1 MRVFG
6 NSAASPSVF
15 EEDHVI
21 KLGPAEER
29 IASSCTEERVEVVTP
44 FFEPSLFKDTI
55 TRERKRTE
63 RSGLAMVMLLIG
75 LQDDRQEG
83 AAELFPEIANA
94 LSAIKTDIDVLGW
107 FERQS
112 IMGLIIPDIDHDTLA
127 GTCERLEAAFR
138 REIAHRVAVD
148 LNSRL
153 TIRLRVYPE
162 PRRLGEDD
170 HQYVD
175 PFLYPELH
183 ANQQAIT
190 NFQILKRGM
199 DIFASILLIMI
210 LSPLLL
216 AIAGLVKMSS
226 RGPIIFRQVRI
237 GQMMKP
243 FMICKFRTMYADADN
258 GIHHDYVS
266 WFISS
271 SGKAQEKGKQSF
283 FKLTNDPR
291 ITPLGHI
298 LRKMSLD
305 ELPQLWNVLQGDMSL
320 VGPRP
325 PLWYELQQYKPW
337 HRHRVLEA
345 KPGITGLWQ
354 VTGRSRTTFDD
365 MVRLDLRYARAR
377 SLWAD
382 IRILLA
388 TPAAVIKG
396 KGAC

>member
-1 MRVFG
+1 MFI
-6 NSAASPSVF
+6 NSAASLSVF
-15 EEDHVI
+15 DEDHVI
-21 KLGPAEER
+21 KLGPVEESLASACAEED
-29 IASSCTEERVEVVTP
+29 RVEVAKP
-44 FFEPSLFKDTI
+44 IFEPRLFKDTI

-75 LQDDRQEG
+75 LQDSRHED
-83 AAELFPEIANA
+83 AARLFPEIANA

-107 FERQS
+107 FEGQS
-112 IMGLIIPDIDHDTLA
+112 IMGLIVPDIDHDILA
-127 GTCERLEAAFR
+127 TTCERLEAEFR
-138 REIAHRVAVD
+138 REITHRVAID

-162 PRRLGEDD
+162 PRRLGEEDL
-170 HQYVD
+170 QYVD

-190 NFQILKRGM
+190 NFQIFKRGM
-199 DIFASILLIMI
+199 DIFASVLLIMI

-216 AIAGLVKMSS
+216 TIAGLVKMSS

-243 FMICKFRTMYADADN
+243 FMMCKFRTMYADADN
-258 GIHHDYVS
+258 GIHQDYVS

-298 LRKMSLD
+298 LRKTSLD
-305 ELPQLWNVLQGDMSL
+305 ELPQLWNVLRGEMSL

-365 MVRLDLRYARAR
+365 MVRLDLRYARGR

>member
-1 MRVFG
+1 MFI
-6 NSAASPSVF
+6 NSAASASVF
-15 EEDHVI
+15 DEDHVI
-21 KLGPAEER
+21 KRGPAEENKALSR
-29 IASSCTEERVEVVTP
+29 TEERVEVVQP
-44 FFEPSLFKDTI
+44 IFDPRLFKDII

-75 LQDDRQEG
+75 LQDDHHED
-83 AAELFPEIANA
+83 AARLFSEIANA

-107 FERQS
+107 FEDRS
-112 IMGLIIPDIDHDTLA
+112 IMGLIVPDIDHDTLA
-127 GTCERLEAAFR
+127 GTCERLEAKFR
-138 REIAHRVAVD
+138 REITDRVAVD
-148 LNSRL
+148 VNSRL
-153 TIRLRVYPE
+153 TMRLRVYPE
-162 PRRLGEDD
+162 PRRLGEEDD
-170 HQYVD
+170 PYVD

-190 NFQILKRGM
+190 KFQILKRGM
-199 DIFASILLIMI
+199 DIFASILLIMV

-216 AIAGLVKMSS
+216 AIAGLVKLSS

-271 SGKAQEKGKQSF
+271 SGKAQEKQSF

-298 LRKMSLD
+298 LRKTSMD
-305 ELPQLWNVLQGDMSL
+305 ELPQLWNVLRGDMSL

-325 PLWYELQQYKPW
+325 PLWYELQKYKPW

>member
-1 MRVFG
+1 VEKDVNRLNF
-6 NSAASPSVF
+6 A
-15 EEDHVI
+15 
-21 KLGPAEER
+21 LGDRFSTDQRTIENHQLFAPELFRGFIAKER
-29 IASSCTEERVEVVTP
+29 N
-44 FFEPSLFKDTI
+44 
-55 TRERKRTE
+55 RTD
-63 RSGLAMVMLLIG
+63 RSGLAMAILLIG
-75 LQDDRQEG
+75 LHEG
-83 AAELFPEIANA
+83 QGTPERVRFSDVAHA
-94 LSAIKTDIDVLGW
+94 LSTIKTDTDIMGW
-107 FERQS
+107 FDQDS
-112 IMGLIIPDIDHDTLA
+112 VMGLLVPDIDEHALA
-127 GTCERLEAAFR
+127 ATCERLEADFR
-138 REIAHRVAVD
+138 REIAHHNEGD
-148 LNSRL
+148 PQEGL

-162 PRRLGEDD
+162 PRSHGEEGS
-170 HQYVD
+170 QQVD

-183 ANQQAIT
+183 ADQKAIR
-190 NFQILKRGM
+190 NFHVLKRGI
-199 DIFASILLIMI
+199 DIFASILLL
-210 LSPLLL
+210 LSLLPLLL
-216 AIAGLVKMSS
+216 AIAGLVKLTS
-226 RGPIIFRQVRI
+226 RGPVIFRQVRI

-243 FMICKFRTMYADADN
+243 FRICKFRTMYADADN

-266 WFISS
+266 WFINSS
-271 SGKAQEKGKQSF
+271 AKVQAKGTASF

-291 ITPLGHI
+291 ITPIGHV
-298 LRKMSLD
+298 LRKTSLD
-305 ELPQLWNVLQGDMSL
+305 ELPQLWNVLRGEMSL